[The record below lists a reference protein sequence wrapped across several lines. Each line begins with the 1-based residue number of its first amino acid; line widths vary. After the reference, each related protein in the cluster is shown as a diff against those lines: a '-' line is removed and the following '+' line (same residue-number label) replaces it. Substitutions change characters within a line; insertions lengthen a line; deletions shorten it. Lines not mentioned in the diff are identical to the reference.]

1 MNIFKIV
8 QLSNV
13 LFVVGALNQVLAGPR
28 IPIEEDLDPYDMID
42 PYHFNWLKKRNVGH
56 HEAEHITDLPDLKIM
71 AHLFSQALDVHGR

>member
-1 MNIFKIV
+1 MNIFKKV

-56 HEAEHITDLPDLKIM
+56 HEVQHITDLPDLKIM

>member
-1 MNIFKIV
+1 MNIFKKV